1 MPKKATQN
9 LCTALAGTAAF
20 LLLFTMLFLSL
31 CIVMND
37 RSYYLE
43 KYEKLDMQARIG
55 ISPEDCSDAIMKLI
69 DYMEGRTN
77 SIDLDVNESGVNVS
91 MYNDRERAHMADVR
105 ELFQGFSIAS
115 SICLFATVAINI
127 ALTVILRRMN
137 WSGSLANV
145 ILGRGFIAAVWA
157 FAGIILIVGAWA
169 LIDFT
174 NFWTS
179 FHLAFFTNDLW
190 LLNYATDRM
199 IRICPEELFF
209 ELIMRF
215 GILFAGAT
223 AVLTT
228 VVCIIK
234 KRAERKLKKERS
246 GAQGGA
252 K

>member
-1 MPKKATQN
+1 MLSKEKICSVLAAIATF
-9 LCTALAGTAAF
+9 T
-20 LLLFTMLFLSL
+20 LLFTTLFLSL
-31 CIVMND
+31 RLVMND
-37 RSYYLE
+37 SGYYLD
-43 KYEKLDMQARIG
+43 KYQKLDMQTRIG
-55 ISPEDCSDAIMKLI
+55 ISPEDCTNAIMKLI

-77 SIDLDVNESGVNVS
+77 SIDLDVNESGVEVS
-91 MYNDRERAHMADVR
+91 MYNDRERAHMLDVR
-105 ELFQGFSIAS
+105 NLFESFKLVSGIGLFITAVCSIAIS
-115 SICLFATVAINI
+115 AI
-127 ALTVILRRMN
+127 TRRTN
-137 WSGSLANV
+137 WSYAMTNV
-145 ILGRGFIAAVWA
+145 LIGRGFIAAVWA
-157 FAGIILIVGAWA
+157 FAAVILIVGAWA

-215 GILFAGAT
+215 GIIFVGFT

-234 KRAERKLKKERS
+234 KRAERKLKKERD
-246 GAQGGA
+246 GARGGR